1 MINVLIADDQNF
13 VRKTLESYLEPE
25 SDLNIIGFAD
35 NGKTAIEKVEML
47 QPDVVLMDIEMP
59 IMDGLTATKTI
70 VEKFA
75 ETKVLMLTIH
85 DREKDVATAIKL
97 GAKGYW
103 LKNTTAKE
111 LADAIRYVHKGY
123 FQLTLELVE
132 KHFSKA
138 SMSNLLLKENLELTI
153 NKLNIVESVL
163 AKIEHKI
170 GPIQELTQEKLNE
183 TIEDIVKQEV
193 KQNIS
198 PIQELSPQELN
209 LIIKDIVKQEMILQ
223 KEKDANFQFRLDRMK
238 HQLNSLEKSTNFVAK
253 IQFVFDIILL
263 IDVLV
268 ISYFLFVN

>member
-25 SDLNIIGFAD
+25 LDLNIIGFAD
-35 NGKTAIEKVEML
+35 NGKTAIEKVERL

-59 IMDGLTATKTI
+59 IMDGLTATETI

-85 DREKDVATAIKL
+85 DREQDVATAIKL

-170 GPIQELTQEKLNE
+170 GPIQELTQQKLNE

-193 KQNIS
+193 KQNIGS
-198 PIQELSPQELN
+198 IQELSPEQLN
-209 LIIKDIVKQEMILQ
+209 IIIKDIVKQEMILK
-223 KEKDANFQFRLDRMK
+223 KEKDANFQFRLDRIK
-238 HQLNSLEKSTNFVAK
+238 HQLNSLEKSTNFVTK
-253 IQFVFDIILL
+253 IQFIFDIILL
-263 IDVLV
+263 IDILV

>member
-25 SDLNIIGFAD
+25 LDLNIIGFAD
-35 NGKTAIEKVEML
+35 NGKTAIEKVESL

-70 VEKFA
+70 VEKFSK
-75 ETKVLMLTIH
+75 TKVLMLTIH
-85 DREKDVATAIKL
+85 DREQDVATAIKL

-209 LIIKDIVKQEMILQ
+209 IIIKDIVKQEMILQ
-223 KEKDANFQFRLDRMK
+223 KEKDANFQFRLDRIK
-238 HQLNSLEKSTNFVAK
+238 HQLNSLEKSTNFVTK

>member
-13 VRKTLESYLEPE
+13 VRKTLESYLESE
-25 SDLNIIGFAD
+25 SDLNIIGFAE
-35 NGKTAIEKVEML
+35 NGKAAIDQVESL
-47 QPDVVLMDIEMP
+47 RPDVVLMDIEMP
-59 IMDGLTATKTI
+59 VMDGLAATKTI
-70 VEKFA
+70 VEKFT

-85 DREKDVATAIKL
+85 DREQDIASAIKL

-138 SMSNLLLKENLELTI
+138 SMPNILLQEDLELTI
-153 NKLNIVESVL
+153 NKLNIVDTVL

-170 GPIQELTQEKLNE
+170 GPIKELNPQKLNE

-193 KQNIS
+193 EQKITVVK
-198 PIQELSPQELN
+198 ELSPLKLN
-209 LIIKDIVKQEMILQ
+209 ETIKNIVKQEMIIQ
-223 KEKDANFQFRLDRMK
+223 KEREANFQFRLDRMK
-238 HQLNSLEKSTNFVAK
+238 HQLNSLEKSTNFVVK
-253 IQFVFDIILL
+253 LQFVFNLVLFITIL
-263 IDVLV
+263 IFG
-268 ISYFLFVN
+268 YFLFLN